1 MFLTSAKEQVGHGRW
16 LDWIRNNV
24 KFGARNV
31 QLYMR
36 LANAKHV
43 AHLDSAQSLRQVYHL
58 LGQTKAS
65 EPTGITARTDQTAV
79 KPIITIEAVLG
90 LPWRRWKRDVFD
102 AHKDK
107 ADLSRVQRWR
117 EYTKPVREVDEWC
130 EKVEQQLMGVNK

>member
-1 MFLTSAKEQVGHGRW
+1 LCAAKEQVGHGKW
-16 LDWIRNNV
+16 EDWMRLNV
-24 KFGARNV
+24 SFTQMTATR
-31 QLYMR
+31 YMR
-36 LANAKHV
+36 LSKLTPVLDLSAADSLKH
-43 AHLDSAQSLRQVYHL
+43 AYQLAGIMRAPTS
-58 LGQTKAS
+58 
-65 EPTGITARTDQTAV
+65 TGIKADDTNIVEA
-79 KPIITIEAVLG
+79 IITIESVLG